1 MSINKFIC
9 LQKQSLVLGISAAL
23 TIGFFTAY
31 QIIFD
36 PQNIYG
42 LFAALGCFVAT
53 LHQVSIRDH
62 NLKFKLYAGI
72 VFAILIG
79 LATALGSFYSS
90 NLIISSFILLAF
102 SFLIGYTAKSDL
114 VFANGVLFIVDM
126 YVIGTGFSYNISD
139 SLIVSLLTFIGA
151 IFFIFI
157 FIFINRKIMIKD
169 KNYNSQRSIRIIPDI
184 ESTLYAISLSLG
196 LIIGNFISIYFNIEI
211 GYWIPMTVLLIFKPD
226 IIRSSTAIKHRLI
239 GTLIGS
245 LFAIPLAIFLF
256 NPYIIWL
263 VLFITTFLTICCFIK
278 HYGSY
283 VFFLTIFVAMLLKLA
298 HMSGY
303 NISISRLIYTII
315 GIIIVAGII
324 IASRYLKLIF
334 SKN

>member
-1 MSINKFIC
+1 MLSKFIC
-9 LQKQSLVLGISAAL
+9 LRKSSSILGLSSAL
-23 TIGFFTAY
+23 TIGLFTAY
-31 QIIFD
+31 QVIFD

-42 LFAALGCFVAT
+42 LFAALGCFIAT

-62 NLKFKLYAGI
+62 NIKFKLVAGVI
-72 VFAILIG
+72 FSILIS
-79 LATALGSFYSS
+79 LAAAIGSFYSS
-90 NLIISSFILLAF
+90 NLIVSSIILLIF
-102 SFLIGYTAKSDL
+102 SFVIGYTAKSDL
-114 VFANGVLFIVDM
+114 VFSLGTLFVADM
-126 YVIGTGFSYNISD
+126 YVIGTGFSFNILD
-139 SLIVSLLTFIGA
+139 STIMGVLTFVGA
-151 IFFIFI
+151 MLFILVFV
-157 FIFINRKIMIKD
+157 FLTKKTKILDRNNNI
-169 KNYNSQRSIRIIPDI
+169 QRSIKVILDL

-226 IIRSSTAIKHRLI
+226 IIRSSKAIKHRLI

-245 LFAIPLAIFLF
+245 FFAIPLAIYLF

-263 VLFITTFLTICCFIK
+263 VLIVSTFFTICCFIK

-283 VFFLTIFVAMLLKLA
+283 VLFLTIFVAMLLKLA

-303 NISISRLIYTII
+303 DISVSRLIYTII
-315 GIIIVAGII
+315 GIVIVAIII

-334 SKN
+334 TKN